1 MNSELKDENKPRSR
15 RKGSKKIKKEKQQ
28 ERLTYEEYL
37 KYKELSE
44 NAKYDISFKVTDNSN
59 AEKAYKLLDE
69 NKKEVENET
78 TIMVNH
84 LEKDIESQL

>member
-44 NAKYDISFKVTDNSN
+44 KINGKPFGKRHR
-59 AEKAYKLLDE
+59 KC
-69 NKKEVENET
+69 
-78 TIMVNH
+78 
-84 LEKDIESQL
+84 